1 MPRRTNN
8 KPMPA
13 PKTLSS
19 AAPMPAAAAPK
30 PAAAAPKPM
39 PLQQGPSI
47 TDSIKQGFSFG
58 IGSAIAH
65 NMANRVFGKPES
77 ATPAPTTPQQDKMYE
92 LYFQCMEKND
102 KNVNCSD
109 ILKPLHI

>member
-1 MPRRTNN
+1 MPRKANN

-13 PKTLSS
+13 PSPR
-19 AAPMPAAAAPK
+19 PMPPAPK
-30 PAAAAPKPM
+30 PPAPHAAP
-39 PLQQGPSI
+39 SI
-47 TDSIKQGFSFG
+47 SDSIKQGFSFG

-65 NMANRVFGKPES
+65 RIIGKTETTAPPV
-77 ATPAPTTPQQDKMYE
+77 TPVPPVPPVPPVTQQDKIYE

-109 ILKPLHI
+109 LLN

>member
-8 KPMPA
+8 KPMPK
-13 PKTLSS
+13 P
-19 AAPMPAAAAPK
+19 PAPK
-30 PAAAAPKPM
+30 PAAQPPKV

-47 TDSIKQGFSFG
+47 SDSIKQGFSFG

-65 NMANRVFGKPES
+65 RIFGKTETTAPPVP
-77 ATPAPTTPQQDKMYE
+77 PAPPQDKIYE

-109 ILKPLHI
+109 LLL

>member
-8 KPMPA
+8 KPMPKPA
-13 PKTLSS
+13 P
-19 AAPMPAAAAPK
+19 APK
-30 PAAAAPKPM
+30 PHT
-39 PLQQGPSI
+39 LQQGPSI
-47 TDSIKQGFSFG
+47 GDSIKQGFSFG

-65 NMANRVFGKPES
+65 RIIGKTETTAPPVPPVPHVPPVP
-77 ATPAPTTPQQDKMYE
+77 PAPPQDKIYE

-109 ILKPLHI
+109 LLL

>member
-8 KPMPA
+8 KPMPK
-13 PKTLSS
+13 P
-19 AAPMPAAAAPK
+19 AAPK
-30 PAAAAPKPM
+30 PAAQPPKV

-47 TDSIKQGFSFG
+47 SDSIKQGFSFG

-65 NMANRVFGKPES
+65 RIFGKTETPV
-77 ATPAPTTPQQDKMYE
+77 TPVPPAPPQDKIYE

-109 ILKPLHI
+109 LLL

>member
-1 MPRRTNN
+1 MPRKANN

-13 PKTLSS
+13 PSPR
-19 AAPMPAAAAPK
+19 PMPPAPK
-30 PAAAAPKPM
+30 PHA
-39 PLQQGPSI
+39 LQQGPSI
-47 TDSIKQGFSFG
+47 SDSIKQGFSFG

-65 NMANRVFGKPES
+65 RIIGKTETTVPPVPPVPPV
-77 ATPAPTTPQQDKMYE
+77 TPAPPQDKIYE

-109 ILKPLHI
+109 LLL

>member
-13 PKTLSS
+13 PSPR
-19 AAPMPAAAAPK
+19 PMPPAPK
-30 PAAAAPKPM
+30 PHT
-39 PLQQGPSI
+39 LQQGPSI
-47 TDSIKQGFSFG
+47 SDSIKQGFSFG

-65 NMANRVFGKPES
+65 RIIGKTETTVP
-77 ATPAPTTPQQDKMYE
+77 PAPPQDKIYE

-109 ILKPLHI
+109 LLL

>member
-1 MPRRTNN
+1 MPRKANN
-8 KPMPA
+8 KPMPKPA
-13 PKTLSS
+13 PK
-19 AAPMPAAAAPK
+19 PAAPK
-30 PAAAAPKPM
+30 PAAQPPKV

-47 TDSIKQGFSFG
+47 SDSIKQGFSFG

-65 NMANRVFGKPES
+65 RIFGKTE
-77 ATPAPTTPQQDKMYE
+77 TTVPPVPPVPPQDKIYE

-109 ILKPLHI
+109 LLL

>member
-13 PKTLSS
+13 P
-19 AAPMPAAAAPK
+19 APAPK
-30 PAAAAPKPM
+30 PHT
-39 PLQQGPSI
+39 LQQGPSI
-47 TDSIKQGFSFG
+47 SDSIKQGFSFG

-65 NMANRVFGKPES
+65 RIFGKTETTVPPV
-77 ATPAPTTPQQDKMYE
+77 TTVPPAPPQDKIYE

-109 ILKPLHI
+109 LLL